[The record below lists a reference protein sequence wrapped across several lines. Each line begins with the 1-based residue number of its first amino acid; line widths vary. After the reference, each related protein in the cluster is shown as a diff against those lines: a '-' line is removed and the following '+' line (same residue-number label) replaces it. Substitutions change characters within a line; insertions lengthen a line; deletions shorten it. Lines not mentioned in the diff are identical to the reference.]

1 MKKREMGMQHV
12 VRTMLFVFL
21 FLVGSP
27 VLFPRVVPDLS
38 AADSSSPPL
47 IATEQEVREFFAQYL
62 ERYNTKDIEGFL
74 FLFSL
79 KAKQNERDGLPEI
92 REIYNGLFN
101 RSSSLHLSL
110 EDMKIEIYQNAVDV
124 KALFRVNQVL
134 KEGEEKKIWGG
145 NAHWILGKEGNKL
158 QIVSIDYQYSVP
170 PAPVEE
176 KRPEL
181 PLLVARTE
189 EVDQFFST
197 YVDRY
202 NRKDIVGFL
211 SLFSRKAVQ
220 NRKDG
225 IDGIRRIY
233 TQFFDES
240 DAVRYQIEDRE
251 TEIYQNW
258 VEVRAR
264 FRVEQTLK
272 KGKKEIVWT
281 GSMRWVLGR
290 EDGVL
295 KIVSLDYKNDK
306 SP

>member
-1 MKKREMGMQHV
+1 MGMQHV

-21 FLVGSP
+21 FMVGSP
-27 VLFPRVVPDLS
+27 VLFPRVVSDLS

-62 ERYNTKDIEGFL
+62 EQYNTKDIEGFL

-79 KAKQNERDGLPEI
+79 KAKQNKRDGLPEI

-134 KEGEEKKIWGG
+134 KEGEEKRVWGG
-145 NAHWILGKEGNKL
+145 NAHWILGREGNKL
-158 QIVSIDYQYSVP
+158 EIVSIDYQYSAP
-170 PAPVEE
+170 PAPAEE

-181 PLLVARTE
+181 PLLVAREE

-202 NRKDIVGFL
+202 NRKDIEGFL

-225 IDGIRRIY
+225 IDGIRRTY

-272 KGKKEIVWT
+272 MGKKEIAWT
-281 GSMRWVLGR
+281 GNVRWVLGR

-295 KIVSLDYKNDK
+295 KIVSLDYKNDM
-306 SP
+306 SS